1 MHTSAVEAPNLLN
14 QQICGMPIDSRK
26 EATEE
31 PCPDTQLKAV
41 MTSSLD
47 GGRFLNLHECMHTS
61 TMLYGATNHEVLSLK
76 VMSSKWENN

>member
-14 QQICGMPIDSRK
+14 QQICGMPVDSRK
-26 EATEE
+26 EATGE

-47 GGRFLNLHECMHTS
+47 GGGFSIYMNACILLHVVW
-61 TMLYGATNHEVLSLK
+61 GN
-76 VMSSKWENN
+76 

>member
-1 MHTSAVEAPNLLN
+1 MCIQVAVEAPNLLN
-14 QQICGMPIDSRK
+14 QQICGMPVDSRK
-26 EATEE
+26 EATGE

-61 TMLYGATNHEVLSLK
+61 TCCMGQLTMKYFL
-76 VMSSKWENN
+76 